1 MPAAETPIPSV
12 PRTWCLLGR
21 KAGDNAQVTALADA
35 LGWPWEPRH
44 VAARSWELL
53 PHLALGV
60 TLAGIDRGASSPL
73 VPPWPELVLTAGRRN
88 EPVARWIQRQ
98 AGGTTR
104 LVHVGRPWA
113 PLDAWDLVVTTP
125 QYFLPEAPNIRHNT
139 LPLCDLRAEA
149 LAAAGE
155 ALAPQ
160 LASLPRPWIAVLV
173 GGDSGKYV
181 YTAAKG
187 RRLGALAER
196 LAGGNGGSLL
206 VTGSPRTP
214 AAALDALSGELTV
227 PRLVHRWGEGGNPY
241 RGLLALADA
250 FIVSGESMSML
261 AEAQTRGR
269 PLYIFDPGDG
279 ATPWWRLSHG
289 WRYKPL
295 SHRLAM
301 RFGPRRMRREIG
313 RIQEALVASGAARW
327 LDEATASSPLPAGG
341 AAASGV
347 CDAELAASAAA
358 VRALFQDIEPAA
370 R

>member
-1 MPAAETPIPSV
+1 MDDLPPTPSP

-44 VAARSWELL
+44 IVARSWELL
-53 PHLALGV
+53 PQLALRV
-60 TLAGIDRGASSPL
+60 TLAGIDRHASSPL
-73 VPPWPELVLTAGRRN
+73 APPWPDLVLTAGRRN
-88 EPVARWIQRQ
+88 EPVARWIRRQ
-98 AGGTTR
+98 AGGATR

-113 PLDAWDLVVTTP
+113 PLDTWDLVVTTP
-125 QYFLPEAPNIRHNT
+125 QYFLPQAPNIHHNT
-139 LPLCDLRAEA
+139 LPLCDLSPAA

-155 ALAPQ
+155 QLAPQ
-160 LASLPRPWIAVLV
+160 LAMLPRPWIAVLV

-181 YTAAKG
+181 YTPARG
-187 RRLGALAER
+187 RHLGALAER
-196 LAGGNGGSLL
+196 LAAANGGSLL

-214 AAALDALSGELTV
+214 PAALDALAGELAA
-227 PRLVHRWGEGGNPY
+227 PHLLHRWGQGDNPY
-241 RGLLALADA
+241 RGILALADA

-279 ATPWWRLSHG
+279 SRPWWRLRHG
-289 WRYKPL
+289 WRYRPL

-313 RIQEALVASGAARW
+313 RIQDALVASGAAQW
-327 LDEATASSPLPAGG
+327 LDEATVSAPLPA
-341 AAASGV
+341 AAETRCGLCAE
-347 CDAELAASAAA
+347 ELAAAAEA
-358 VRALFQDIEPAA
+358 VRRLFAGPPAGA
-370 R
+370 P

>member
-1 MPAAETPIPSV
+1 MPATETPPRPA

-44 VAARSWELL
+44 IAARPWELL
-53 PHLALGV
+53 PQLALRV

-73 VPPWPELVLTAGRRN
+73 RPPWPELVLTAGRRN
-88 EPVARWIQRQ
+88 EPVARWIRRR
-98 AGGTTR
+98 AGGGTR

-113 PLDAWDLVVTTP
+113 PLPCWDLIVTTP
-125 QYFLPEAPNIRHNT
+125 QYFLPAAANIRHNT
-139 LPLCDLRAEA
+139 LPLCDLRPEA

-160 LASLPRPWIAVLV
+160 LASLPRPWIGVLV

-181 YTAAKG
+181 YTPAKG
-187 RRLGALAER
+187 RKLGILAQR
-196 LAGGNGGSLL
+196 LAAVSGGSLL

-214 AAALDALSGELTV
+214 PRALDALAAELAV
-227 PRLVHRWGEGGNPY
+227 PHRLHRWGQGENPY
-241 RGLLALADA
+241 RGILALADA
-250 FIVSGESMSML
+250 FVVSGESMSML

-279 ATPWWRLSHG
+279 ATPWWRQRHG

-301 RFGPRRMRREIG
+301 RFGPGRMRRDIG
-313 RIQEALVASGAARW
+313 RIQDALVAGGAAHW
-327 LDEATASSPLPAGG
+327 LDEASAAAGLP
-341 AAASGV
+341 AAASAASAHGG
-347 CDAELAASAAA
+347 AELAASAAA
-358 VRALFQDIEPAA
+358 VRALFQAPASAA

>member
-1 MPAAETPIPSV
+1 MPAADTPPQPA

-44 VAARSWELL
+44 IAARPWELL

-60 TLAGIDRGASSPL
+60 TLAGINRGVSSPL
-73 VPPWPELVLTAGRRN
+73 RPPWPELLLTAGRRN

-98 AGGTTR
+98 AGGATR

-113 PLDAWDLVVTTP
+113 PLACWDLIVTTP
-125 QYFLPEAPNIRHNT
+125 QYFLPAAARIRHNT
-139 LPLCDLRAEA
+139 LPLSDLRPGD
-149 LAAAGE
+149 LAAAGA

-160 LASLPRPWIAVLV
+160 LAALPRPWIGVLV

-187 RRLGALAER
+187 RHLGALAQR
-196 LAGGNGGSLL
+196 LATASGGSLL

-214 AAALDALSGELTV
+214 PRALDALGGELAV
-227 PRLVHRWGEGGNPY
+227 PHRLHRWGQGENPY
-241 RGLLALADA
+241 RGILELADA
-250 FIVSGESMSML
+250 FVVSGESMSML

-279 ATPWWRLSHG
+279 ATPWWRLRHG

-301 RFGPRRMRREIG
+301 RLGPRRMRRDIG
-313 RIQEALVASGAARW
+313 RIQAALVASGAARW
-327 LDEATASSPLPAGG
+327 LDEATAASPLPAPG
-341 AAASGV
+341 ALASGV
-347 CDAELAASAAA
+347 CEAELAASAAA
-358 VRALFQDIEPAA
+358 VRALFQDAEAAA

>member
-1 MPAAETPIPSV
+1 LPAADTPPQSA

-35 LGWPWEPRH
+35 LGWPWEPRRI
-44 VAARSWELL
+44 AARAWELL
-53 PHLALGV
+53 PHLALRV

-73 VPPWPELVLTAGRRN
+73 APPWPDLVLTAGRRN
-88 EPVARWIQRQ
+88 EPVARWIRRQ
-98 AGGTTR
+98 AGGATR

-113 PLDAWDLVVTTP
+113 PLDSWDLVVTTP
-125 QYFLPEAPNIRHNT
+125 QYFLPAAPNIRHNT
-139 LPLCDLRAEA
+139 LPLCDLRPEA
-149 LAAAGE
+149 LEAAGE

-160 LASLPRPWIAVLV
+160 LATLPRPWIAVLV

-187 RRLGALAER
+187 RRLGALAQR
-196 LAGGNGGSLL
+196 LAAGNGGSLL

-214 AAALDALSGELTV
+214 PAVLDALAGELAV
-227 PRLVHRWGEGGNPY
+227 PRLVHRWGEGENPY

-250 FIVSGESMSML
+250 FVVSGESMSML

-269 PLYIFDPGDG
+269 PVYIFDPGDG
-279 ATPWWRLSHG
+279 ATPWWRLRHG

-301 RFGPRRMRREIG
+301 RLGPRRMRRDIG
-313 RIQEALVASGAARW
+313 CIQDALVASGSARW
-327 LDEATASSPLPAGG
+327 LDEESAAAPLPAAGD
-341 AAASGV
+341 AATGV

-358 VRALFQDIEPAA
+358 VRSLFQEAVPAA

>member
-1 MPAAETPIPSV
+1 MDDLLRTPPP

-53 PHLALGV
+53 PHLALRV
-60 TLAGIDRGASSPL
+60 TLAGIDRAASSPL
-73 VPPWPELVLTAGRRN
+73 APPWPDLVLTAGRRN
-88 EPVARWIQRQ
+88 EPVARWIRRQ

-113 PLDAWDLVVTTP
+113 PLDSWNLVVTTP
-125 QYFLPEAPNIRHNT
+125 QYFLPAAPNIRHNT
-139 LPLCDLRAEA
+139 LPLCDLQPDA

-155 ALAPQ
+155 ALAPR
-160 LASLPRPWIAVLV
+160 LATLPRPWIAVLV

-187 RRLGALAER
+187 RRLGALARR
-196 LAGGNGGSLL
+196 LAAANGGSLL

-214 AAALDALSGELTV
+214 PAALDALAGEVDV
-227 PRLVHRWGEGGNPY
+227 PHLLHRWGEGANPY
-241 RGLLALADA
+241 LGLLALADA
-250 FIVSGESMSML
+250 FVVSGESMSML

-269 PLYIFDPGDG
+269 PVYIFDPGDG
-279 ATPWWRLSHG
+279 GTPWWRLRHG

-301 RFGPRRMRREIG
+301 RFGPRRMRRDIG
-313 RIQEALVASGAARW
+313 RIQDALVASGAALW
-327 LDEATASSPLPAGG
+327 LDEEASVAPLPAAGTAG
-341 AAASGV
+341 AV
-347 CDAELAASAAA
+347 CAQELAASAAA
-358 VRALFQDIEPAA
+358 VKALFQASSPAA

>member
-1 MPAAETPIPSV
+1 MPAAETPPQSA

-44 VAARSWELL
+44 IAARAWELL
-53 PHLALGV
+53 PHLSLRV

-73 VPPWPELVLTAGRRN
+73 TPPWPDLVLTAGRRN
-88 EPVARWIQRQ
+88 EPVARWIRRQ

-113 PLDAWDLVVTTP
+113 PLDTWDLVVTTP
-125 QYFLPEAPNIRHNT
+125 QYFLPSAPNIRHNT
-139 LPLCDLRAEA
+139 LPLCDLRPGA

-155 ALAPQ
+155 ALAPA
-160 LASLPRPWIAVLV
+160 LEALPRPWIAVLV

-187 RRLGALAER
+187 RRLGALAQR
-196 LAGGNGGSLL
+196 LAEANGGALL

-214 AAALDALSGELTV
+214 PAALDALAGELTV
-227 PRLVHRWGEGGNPY
+227 PRLVHRWGEGENPY

-250 FIVSGESMSML
+250 FVVSGESMSML
-261 AEAQTRGR
+261 AEAQTQGR
-269 PLYIFDPGDG
+269 PVYIFDPGDG
-279 ATPWWRLSHG
+279 ATPWWRLRHG

-301 RFGPRRMRREIG
+301 RFGPQRMRRDIG
-313 RIQEALVASGAARW
+313 RIQDALVGAGAARW
-327 LDEATASSPLPAGG
+327 LDETSADAPLPA
-341 AAASGV
+341 AAAAATGV

-358 VRALFQDIEPAA
+358 VRALFQEAVPAA